1 MRNLPGTNCSHS
13 DFTLQVAVAQKSN
26 LVLVWCGHYW
36 SSNSA
41 IMGETTK
48 EAANL
53 DQILEHYVGGAGKYQ
68 VINTII
74 MAFVYYAGNI

>member
-1 MRNLPGTNCSHS
+1 
-13 DFTLQVAVAQKSN
+13 
-26 LVLVWCGHYW
+26 
-36 SSNSA
+36 
-41 IMGETTK
+41 MGETTK
-48 EAANL
+48 EAVNL